1 MPAFAADSQVFML
14 ACPTDDPAP
23 LVDALG
29 AKTPGMLTDGGLASG
44 SEKRNA
50 VIFGNPPT
58 AVADN
63 RSPVAAVAG
72 GLSVRVL
79 SRGTLGIAIQ
89 PTMPPP
95 GDASHA
101 SRQQWDCVVAPST
114 RPVGP
119 VFQITDFDL
128 EGDDGGSEGTVITKW
143 LKLSTGG
150 EIDEGPQKPW
160 VSLTT
165 MVDAEM
171 REEMEAPYG
180 APLDFVLAR
189 TRGAGGVGLGDDA
202 VTVTGMIRG
211 GVLLVWGA
219 NLQLP
224 GPKEGS
230 QPHGGIR
237 PPLHPSAP
245 VFMQLMGQPSPD
257 AAEEN
262 VVEGLG
268 RLSRSGGGGDA
279 SGSDH
284 GTDIVG
290 MLEAHSAARIEA
302 PGAAAGAAGGEE
314 EYSAAGGLLFSCLA
328 RGAGLYG
335 RPNVE
340 AAIFGKQF
348 PGVST

>member
-1 MPAFAADSQVFML
+1 M
-14 ACPTDDPAP
+14 
-23 LVDALG
+23 
-29 AKTPGMLTDGGLASG
+29 
-44 SEKRNA
+44 
-50 VIFGNPPT
+50 
-58 AVADN
+58 
-63 RSPVAAVAG
+63 
-72 GLSVRVL
+72 RVL